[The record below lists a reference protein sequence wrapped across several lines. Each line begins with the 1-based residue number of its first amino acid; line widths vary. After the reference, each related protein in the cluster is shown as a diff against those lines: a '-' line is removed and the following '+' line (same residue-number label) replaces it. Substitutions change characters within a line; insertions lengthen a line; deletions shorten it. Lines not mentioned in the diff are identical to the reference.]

1 MGTHSAVAIK
11 RNGKIKSWERTFD
24 GYALVNVFDEW
35 VDGLIKTG
43 KEPFKWTPNV
53 KIGNGNLEIDGE
65 REHDQS
71 YFVGID
77 YDRKVIFTN
86 IVKINTD
93 ESSIDEFVK
102 RTCGLYKL
110 GWKIRYGTDNDC
122 LYKKLP
128 KGIFL
133 MLLRDDTDC
142 EFTLIDKDFNSRK
155 LKILLIGILDIFNN
169 PVVKLTR
176 QSNQDPRLII
186 DQMINELRQ
195 KLDKEINIK

>member
-24 GYALVNVFDEW
+24 GYMLVDVFDEW

-53 KIGNGNLEIDGE
+53 KIGSGNLEIDNE

-86 IVKINTD
+86 IVEINTD
-93 ESSIDEFVK
+93 EASIDEFV
-102 RTCGLYKL
+102 RRMCGLYKL
-110 GWKIRYGTDNDC
+110 GWRVRYGTDNDC
-122 LYKKLP
+122 LHKKIP
-128 KGIFL
+128 FGILL
-133 MLLRDDTDC
+133 MLLKDDIDC
-142 EFTLIDKDFNSRK
+142 EFTLTDKDFDSRK
-155 LKILLIGILDIFNN
+155 LKKLLVGILDIFNN

-176 QSNQDPRLII
+176 QSGQDPGLII
-186 DQMINELRQ
+186 SQMINELRQ
-195 KLDKEINIK
+195 KLNKGGKK